1 VDSAGNYLDE
11 ERSDVSALIA
21 GLKEKHK
28 ELDDAARKTRENE
41 QLLREE
47 RRRADL
53 KELSLRQKEYQLKQE
68 GAGALRLL
76 LSESRKTLENLVR
89 EIREGELS
97 REKTLKVK
105 EFIRSLEQNSAAVDA
120 ALDMEEAELAA
131 LSAGMATGADIGA
144 VSDVGVIA
152 PGTEVLAGSSRQRGR
167 VIRRDKKDQ
176 TWIVEI
182 GSVKMSF
189 GEKELIPSGARRGAP
204 ADGEKSGAGWA
215 AEFAG
220 TNEDRTARPEL
231 KLLGMR
237 LDEALDALRRQI
249 DAAVLGGLK
258 EFSVVHGKGDGIL
271 QKGVHD
277 FLKQERAVAD
287 YYFSRPEM
295 GGFGRTEVVLKG

>member
-1 VDSAGNYLDE
+1 
-11 ERSDVSALIA
+11 
-21 GLKEKHK
+21 
-28 ELDDAARKTRENE
+28 
-41 QLLREE
+41 
-47 RRRADL
+47 
-53 KELSLRQKEYQLKQE
+53 
-68 GAGALRLL
+68 
-76 LSESRKTLENLVR
+76 
-89 EIREGELS
+89 
-97 REKTLKVK
+97 
-105 EFIRSLEQNSAAVDA
+105 VDA
-120 ALDMEEAELAA
+120 ALDAEEAELAA
-131 LSAGMATGADIGA
+131 LSAELAA
-144 VSDVGVIA
+144 VPVTAAAAGLAAIA
-152 PGTEVLAGSSRQRGR
+152 PGTEVLAGPSRRRGR

-176 TWIVEI
+176 SWIVEI

-189 GEKELIPSGARRGAP
+189 AEKELIPSGAHHSVP
-204 ADGEKSGAGWA
+204 AGGEKSGAGWA

-287 YYFSRPEM
+287 YYLSRPEL
-295 GGFGRTEVVLKG
+295 GGFGRTEVVLKV